1 MENAILVLFIALN
14 LTIIYT
20 KIKQNTSRL
29 QLDAFQN
36 FFITCYKTRIF
47 IVDYSICLLGRFARF
62 LFLHVG
68 LVSVTL
74 T

>member
-1 MENAILVLFIALN
+1 MHFQTFLLP
-14 LTIIYT
+14 IYY
-20 KIKQNTSRL
+20 R
-29 QLDAFQN
+29 
-36 FFITCYKTRIF
+36 TRMF